1 MGQWEEKLGAILNDP
16 QAMGQIMSLAQSL
29 GGQGAAQAAPQAE
42 ETPGES
48 AGDAGAA
55 PGEGWAQVSAQPDA
69 PELDPRLMAAGMRAL
84 SVWNDPDDP
93 RAALLQ
99 ALWPFLKEERRGKL
113 DKAIR
118 VTRLSK
124 AVRAALEGL
133 RGGGQGDV

>member
-48 AGDAGAA
+48 AGEAGAA

-99 ALWPFLKEERRGKL
+99 ALRPFLKEERRGKL

-133 RGGGQGDV
+133 QGGGQGDV